1 MLPSYLRVSKIVAT
15 LSQIRSRRWQSALAA
30 GLLALSLPS
39 SLPSW
44 AQDVGKSAPDDD
56 PPPPAIGKSLA
67 DQPGH
72 RPPDE
77 PPPLNLGGSDNP
89 GQSDAPRSSG
99 NRWGAYA
106 NAVQS
111 ALEAGMKANARTRG
125 KAFEVRCEIWVDPK
139 GHVTRVQLAKPSG
152 DADIDAALRNEVL
165 PRLTLPAPASDMP
178 MPVKGHITARLQ
190 Q

>member
-1 MLPSYLRVSKIVAT
+1 MAPAV
-15 LSQIRSRRWQSALAA
+15 

-39 SLPSW
+39 W
-44 AQDVGKSAPDDD
+44 AQDAGKAPPDDD
-56 PPPPAIGKSLA
+56 LPPPPAIGKPLA
-67 DQPGH
+67 EPSHRSPDQ
-72 RPPDE
+72 

-89 GQSDAPRSSG
+89 AQSDAPRSRG

-106 NAVQS
+106 SAVQS

-125 KAFEVRCEIWVDPK
+125 KSFEVRCEIWVDPK
-139 GHVTRVQLAKPSG
+139 GHVTRVELAKPSG

-165 PRLTLPAPASDMP
+165 PRLALPAPASDMP